1 MASAGQR
8 EPQVRF
14 YEHSTRPGLTER
26 DGVGV
31 LVRFD
36 MMGRRLYKTYVNLTN
51 IIVRVSD
58 GTEEG
63 KEHAVLVNS
72 HVDST
77 LPSPGAADDGL
88 SVGVMLE
95 SIRVLVNTPAWE
107 PKHAI
112 VFCEFC
118 RSICELEV
126 AERCSQ
132 CSIMQRNRCRT
143 GRICSLHNI
152 QLRRRKKCISPSVF
166 AMRLTVHGIPL
177 SIRAAINLEGMSLT
191 TESVCGYV

>member
-1 MASAGQR
+1 MGDAWVLQQAEALRAECESIVLAHPERKLECEVWHQQGSGSHR
-8 EPQVRF
+8 CVSS
-14 YEHSTRPGLTER
+14 EHSTRPGLTER

-31 LVRFD
+31 FVRFD

-112 VFCEFC
+112 VFCELC
-118 RSICELEV
+118 RRMCEMEV
-126 AERCSQ
+126 AERS
-132 CSIMQRNRCRT
+132 S
-143 GRICSLHNI
+143 
-152 QLRRRKKCISPSVF
+152 
-166 AMRLTVHGIPL
+166 
-177 SIRAAINLEGMSLT
+177 
-191 TESVCGYV
+191 